1 MKRVNDETSVFYDGV
16 AKSVVIFQ
24 GHMIDYVIG
33 PLETQADAFEAAGER
48 CRRLGWISPIEGV
61 TMRLQRRWLEPLQSY
76 GAAISV
82 VLGGLMFVWLVQ

>member
-1 MKRVNDETSVFYDGV
+1 MKRVNDETTVFYDSV
-16 AKSVVIFQ
+16 AKSVVIVQ
-24 GHMIDYVIG
+24 GHMIHYVIG
-33 PLETQADAFEAAGER
+33 PFQTQADAFEAAARDVVDLAGSLR
-48 CRRLGWISPIEGV
+48 SKGV